1 MAEKSARFVRSA
13 SRPQAGVAALEAE
26 RGDLHEG
33 VGARLEDDAD
43 DAERARGA
51 LEDEVRREL
60 GAELD
65 AADGVGEGGEGGE
78 AVEKAGELPFVEG
91 EAGGEGRVEPLR
103 GGGGEVLAVRGE
115 DLPCVVAEAG
125 RHGGEGGVADLGGGP
140 GERPGGGARGA
151 GEFVDVHGALG

>member
-1 MAEKSARFVRSA
+1 MYYVGIDVGGTNLK
-13 SRPQAGVAALEAE
+13 AGVVDEQGKIISKVDCPTQVE
-26 RGDLHEG
+26 RGHEA
-33 VGARLEDDAD
+33 VVESMARL
-43 DAERARGA
+43 A
-51 LEDEVRREL
+51 LQ
-60 GAELD
+60 
-65 AADGVGEGGEGGE
+65 

-103 GGGGEVLAVRGE
+103 GGGGEILAVRGE
-115 DLPCVVAEAG
+115 NLPRMVAEAG